1 MFCIHCLFLLIRSLN
16 SAQIS
21 SDFFGSALS
30 SVEACSSPNCDA
42 RRNIQPDKATVTE
55 APPLLKSS
63 KSGRKTKIG
72 INGFGHSGRL
82 VMRMATTRDDVEVVA
97 VHGPF
102 IDAKYMVGN
111 SHYSNII
118 IPICSF
124 TQNGSYYFFHLF

>member
-1 MFCIHCLFLLIRSLN
+1 MAFSTIL
-16 SAQIS
+16 
-21 SDFFGSALS
+21 GSAI
-30 SVEACSSPNCDA
+30 ASPLGLPRNCDA

-72 INGFGHSGRL
+72 INGFGRTGRL
-82 VMRMATTRDDVEVVA
+82 VMRMATTRDDIEVVA

-111 SHYSNII
+111 SHYRFWAYWKACDAHSNN
-118 IPICSF
+118 
-124 TQNGSYYFFHLF
+124 QR

>member
-1 MFCIHCLFLLIRSLN
+1 MAFSTIL
-16 SAQIS
+16 
-21 SDFFGSALS
+21 GSAI
-30 SVEACSSPNCDA
+30 ASPLGLPRNCDA

-72 INGFGHSGRL
+72 INGFGRTGRL
-82 VMRMATTRDDVEVVA
+82 VMRMATTRDDIEVVA

-102 IDAKYMVGN
+102 IDAKYMIV
-111 SHYSNII
+111 SIIYSI

>member
-1 MFCIHCLFLLIRSLN
+1 MFCVHCLFLLIRSLN

-21 SDFFGSALS
+21 SDFFGSALI

-72 INGFGHSGRL
+72 INGFGHIGRL
-82 VMRMATTRDDVEVVA
+82 VMRIVTTRDDIEA
-97 VHGPF
+97 VSVNDPF
-102 IDAKYMVGN
+102 IDAKYMIV
-111 SHYSNII
+111 SIIYSI